1 MSGPAAPFRTSDG
14 LQVVTDRVAVRSPR
28 VYSADGGS
36 PPVRHV
42 HEVRYVDSQAFPCQ
56 IRFGAFAAFL
66 ALVLS
71 SQATLAA
78 VTWSA
83 PVGAGP
89 TYSWNYGQALA
100 RTKSGT
106 TNFLHTQY
114 TTDFVNGMFV
124 ADNGPYMGVYYR
136 RGTRPAQP
144 GARRSG

>member
-1 MSGPAAPFRTSDG
+1 MSIPRRSLARSG
-14 LQVVTDRVAVRSPR
+14 LAL
-28 VYSADGGS
+28 
-36 PPVRHV
+36 
-42 HEVRYVDSQAFPCQ
+42 
-56 IRFGAFAAFL
+56 FAALL

-124 ADNGPYMGVYYR
+124 ADNGPYMGVY
-136 RGTRPAQP
+136 
-144 GARRSG
+144 